1 MSLVRLC
8 RIVRGRRSFRSWLA
22 ARVSVSLIFSAP
34 ACRHLL
40 IIRYADCT
48 SVDEIGEP
56 FIELGDG
63 THFGLG
69 VGTLGK
75 FTADELQEHLEASGK
90 ERLGAEQIENLIQLK
105 VIRFLI

>member
-1 MSLVRLC
+1 MV
-8 RIVRGRRSFRSWLA
+8 
-22 ARVSVSLIFSAP
+22 ARVSVPFFFKQP
-34 ACRHLL
+34 ASGRLFTNFD
-40 IIRYADCT
+40 ADCT

-90 ERLGAEQIENLIQLK
+90 ERLPAEQIENLIQLK

>member
-1 MSLVRLC
+1 M
-8 RIVRGRRSFRSWLA
+8 FF
-22 ARVSVSLIFSAP
+22 FSAP
-34 ACRHLL
+34 VSGHLF
-40 IIRYADCT
+40 INRDADCT

-90 ERLGAEQIENLIQLK
+90 ERLGAVEIANLIQLK